1 MRRRSGRAAHGPTDL
16 KGEAVPTP
24 QIPATR
30 WRFLDSPAQT
40 VAYLH
45 QLRSAALGAMLAQ
58 LRAADIV
65 IAIERYRRAHDG
77 ALPAS
82 IDLLVPQF
90 VARVPIDPFSGSAV
104 LLGERRSGRS
114 RLQHRRQLSRR

>member
-1 MRRRSGRAAHGPTDL
+1 
-16 KGEAVPTP
+16 
-24 QIPATR
+24 
-30 WRFLDSPAQT
+30 
-40 VAYLH
+40 
-45 QLRSAALGAMLAQ
+45 MLAQ

-104 LLGERRSGRS
+104 LLGKTKRGTSLTASPPTFETIGGGGPGA
-114 RLQHRRQLSRR
+114 QPGQ